1 MTKKFSDGTVYES
14 VKKEQDGSK
23 DESSHPPSVNSVCC
37 PCRLILAGMGF
48 WYGVLFYGLST
59 NMSVAIVCMAKPPDG
74 NSSGYQILT
83 NISIANNDLASCEST
98 YDEQLSAETA
108 EFKWSKKT
116 QSLILSGFFYGFM
129 VTQVP
134 GGWMASRFGGK
145 IVIGLSMA
153 LASLCTLL
161 IPVLAR
167 ASPYAVVFDRIVIG
181 ISSGI
186 AVPGWYAL
194 TGAWALPNERT
205 RFICTLWIGQTI
217 GSVAGNAISGFL
229 CVHGFDNGWAS
240 IFYLYGAFGVLFVT
254 AWSLL
259 VFDSPERHP
268 RISQMEYVLVRSHLT
283 QTTECA
289 VSKTKKMAIPW
300 RDICTYTP
308 AIAVVVMH
316 ACDTCTFYLILT
328 CLPQYLKEVLKFDI
342 QSNGMYSALPWISM
356 LVGVILAGIGAD
368 SFRAKGCFSVTMV
381 RKLFQVSASI
391 GLAVFLCVVGFLTCD
406 QRGLVIACLCACTM
420 LEGLGFGAGYTCNW
434 VDMSPRFASLLFAVS
449 NTFASIPG
457 IVVPLIV
464 AELTEN
470 QTSEDWRVVLVGAS
484 VISVLG
490 ALVYGMFSSSDLAPW
505 SGQEHAEMEVE
516 STDRL
521 AQV

>member
-289 VSKTKKMAIPW
+289 VSKTK
-300 RDICTYTP
+300 
-308 AIAVVVMH
+308 
-316 ACDTCTFYLILT
+316 
-328 CLPQYLKEVLKFDI
+328 
-342 QSNGMYSALPWISM
+342 NGMYSALPWISM

-516 STDRL
+516 STDSKRCL
-521 AQV
+521 ETIA